1 MTQDPVQRHA
11 LSRRTML
18 AGTAG
23 LMGAAALAQRS
34 ASAQQTAKLGTP
46 ASVITSPPRDWAR
59 GHPSIY
65 PDPDVIVVDPSFNQV
80 RRAIA
85 AIQRVWT
92 GALWAE
98 GPAWSS
104 QGQYL
109 VFSDVA
115 GNTQYRY
122 IWDDGRVTPFRRP
135 SYNSNGNSFDY
146 QGRQLS
152 TEDFFRRV
160 VRWEHDG
167 TMTVIADSYQGKPL
181 NSPNDLVPH
190 PDGSIWFTDPP
201 YGDSIPEGHPD
212 DAGGPTNPQ
221 GILNPLI
228 GAENAGAIGGR
239 KRELPN
245 ATSIAG
251 TQAAS
256 SMWRSDEEQ
265 LPDPNGICFSPD
277 HKTLYVIS
285 TGKGPGDSGP
295 GGNRVIFA
303 FDMQG
308 TKPVNQR
315 LFTDMMVD
323 GVKCGPDGM
332 RADVPGNLWCSSNAP
347 LGYAGVLVFN
357 PAGKLIGRI
366 RLPEVCANLAF
377 GGPKRDRLFMAAS
390 QSLYMLE
397 VATQGA
403 APG

>member
-23 LMGAAALAQRS
+23 LIGVASLVQES
-34 ASAQQTAKLGTP
+34 ASAQQNAKLGTP

-167 TMTVIADSYQGKPL
+167 TMTVIADSHQGKPL

-212 DAGGPTNPQ
+212 EAGGPTNPQ
-221 GILNPLI
+221 GILNPHI

-245 ATSIAG
+245 ATYRWDPSGKLEVAI
-251 TQAAS
+251 S
-256 SMWRSDEEQ
+256 EEQ

-315 LFTDMMVD
+315 LFTDMTVD

-332 RADVPGNLWCSSNAP
+332 RADVAGNLWCSSNAP

-357 PAGKLIGRI
+357 PVGKLIGRI